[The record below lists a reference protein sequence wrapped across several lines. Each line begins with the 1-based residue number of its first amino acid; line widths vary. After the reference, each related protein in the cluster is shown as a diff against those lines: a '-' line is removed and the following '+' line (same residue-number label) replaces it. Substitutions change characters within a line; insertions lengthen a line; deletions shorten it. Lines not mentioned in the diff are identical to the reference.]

1 MDLFFNLYLSVILRI
16 QIDHRVIL
24 ALQIKVFVIKYS
36 YAAGTHVYKDLLQNY
51 EEDEKI
57 LLLCLIRLSLIP
69 LRFTNPC
76 LIERLFYGQNGLE
89 IHKSEE
95 IL

>member
-1 MDLFFNLYLSVILRI
+1 MDLFFHLYLSVILRI

-24 ALQIKVFVIKYS
+24 GLQIKVFVIKYS
-36 YAAGTHVYKDLLQNY
+36 YAAGTHVYQDLLQNY

-69 LRFTNPC
+69 LRFTNPS